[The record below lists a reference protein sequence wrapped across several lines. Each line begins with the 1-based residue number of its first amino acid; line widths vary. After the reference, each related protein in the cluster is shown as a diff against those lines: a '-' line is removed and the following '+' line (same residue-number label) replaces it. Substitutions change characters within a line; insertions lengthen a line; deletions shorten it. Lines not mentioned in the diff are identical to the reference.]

1 MITTTSVTAL
11 DTQLNTQIE
20 TANDAA
26 IRCAAL
32 APADATGWSAFYGAW
47 TAVHSQWSAV
57 KHSVENPLTLASLA
71 TPAFLAVIAGE
82 LGTGIIAAYFAED
95 LYNNML
101 VYNGQLPTWQ
111 AKIHA
116 ACPSYALPPAV
127 LVQPPPSDKTG
138 ELIDKATH
146 AVEVVGGIGIA
157 AVIAVGV
164 FKIINFI
171 RS

>member
-1 MITTTSVTAL
+1 MITTTSVTAI
-11 DTQLNTQIE
+11 DDQLNAQIE
-20 TANDAA
+20 TANTAV
-26 IRCAAL
+26 INCPAL
-32 APADATGWSAFYGAW
+32 TPADATGWAAFYGAW
-47 TAVHSQWSAV
+47 AAVHYQWTAVKS
-57 KHSVENPLTLASLA
+57 SLW
-71 TPAFLAVIAGE
+71 GGYN
-82 LGTGIIAAYFAED
+82 LGGGLVAAYFAED
-95 LYNNML
+95 IYNSML
-101 VYNGQLPTWQ
+101 TFQGQLPTWQ
-111 AKIHA
+111 NKIHA
-116 ACPSYALPPAV
+116 ACPSYGIPPAV